1 MVETEE
7 ICHKVH
13 DIAFYVIPE
22 FPIESSIETM
32 KPRGHVIVYQG
43 GSFPNFLL
51 IRDTEKDLVF
61 ILTKNFWEEGGY
73 LKDAIVSVIL
83 LIDFPKERVCVICSN
98 CSSEDTG

>member
-7 ICHKVH
+7 ICHKVR

-22 FPIESSIETM
+22 FQIESCIETIQ
-32 KPRGHVIVYQG
+32 PRGLVIVYQEG
-43 GSFPNFLL
+43 GFPNFLL

-73 LKDAIVSVIL
+73 LKDAIVSLIL
-83 LIDFPKERVCVICSN
+83 LIDFPKERGCVICSS